1 MIHAIGL
8 DIAEVAR
15 LGRDLERFGNR
26 FVARILGP
34 REREIYERR
43 LDKAVFLA
51 GRFAAKEAVI
61 KALGYRLT
69 DRPAFSSLEIIND
82 EMGQPI
88 LHLPDDVKAALG
100 AARCLISITHER
112 THAAAVAVITEDS

>member
-8 DIAEVAR
+8 DITEVTR

-26 FVARILGP
+26 FADRILGP
-34 REREIYERR
+34 REREIFNRR
-43 LDKAVFLA
+43 HDKAVFLA

-69 DRPAFSSLEIIND
+69 ERPPYASLEIIND

-88 LHLPDDVKAALG
+88 LHLPDHIMAALG
-100 AARCLISITHER
+100 KARCLISITHER

>member
-15 LGRDLERFGNR
+15 LGRNLERFGNR
-26 FVARILGP
+26 FVDRILGP
-34 REREIYERR
+34 REREIYNRR

-69 DRPAFSSLEIIND
+69 ERPAYVSLEIVND
-82 EMGQPI
+82 AMGQPI
-88 LHLPDDVKAALG
+88 LHLPDHITAALG

-112 THAAAVAVITEDS
+112 THAAAVAIITEDS

>member
-15 LGRDLERFGNR
+15 IGRDLEAYGNR
-26 FVARILGP
+26 FADRILGP
-34 REREIYERR
+34 RERAIFDRR

-69 DRPAFSSLEIIND
+69 VRPAYTSLEIVND
-82 EMGQPI
+82 ELGQPV
-88 LHLPDDVKAALG
+88 LYVPEDVRALLG
-100 AARCLISITHER
+100 NARCLISITHER
-112 THAAAVAVITEDS
+112 SHAAAVAVITED